1 MKRRYFE
8 ELTALLRLAVP
19 LTVAL
24 LAQIGIAVI
33 DSIMMG
39 YLGPQALAA
48 GALALGTYM
57 LVLVFSLG
65 LVSAVSVCIAQA
77 KGAQQHQAITRY
89 LQQGIYFIVMI
100 SVPMLLLLWHMASLL
115 LLLQQK
121 AAVVHLVERFLHGLM
136 WGYPSILGF
145 MLLREFVS
153 NFNKTTIV
161 VIVSLCALP
170 INGFL
175 DYVFIFGAF
184 HFPRWGM
191 FGIGM
196 ASSLIEWAMLLVM
209 IIYVLRQQTV
219 CHYVRQPLQSFQPVL
234 IKELFRIGTPTG
246 FIYLF
251 EAGLFSVAALMMG
264 WLGTMA
270 LAAYQII
277 FQCLD
282 VAFMFFLGTAQA
294 TALRVAQH
302 IGAKHYY
309 KLQRTLAASMT
320 LGLCLASLMA
330 IIFYFAATPLIYL
343 FVKAN
348 YANDNALIALAQQ
361 YFKMVVIFVFFD
373 ATQVICSSGLRGMK
387 DTFIPMWV
395 GLGSYWLVGISAAYL
410 FAFLLGFAGV
420 GLWSGLNIGIATSGL
435 IMLWRWVIMIK
446 RYKIRPI

>member
-1 MKRRYFE
+1 MRYSE
-8 ELTALLRLAVP
+8 ELIALLRLAIP
-19 LTVAL
+19 LIIAL

-39 YLGPQALAA
+39 YLGPNALAA
-48 GALALGTYM
+48 GALALGAYM

-65 LVSAVSVCIAQA
+65 LVSAISVCIAQA
-77 KGAQQHQAITRY
+77 KGAKQDAMITIY
-89 LQQGIYFIVMI
+89 LQQGAYFIVLI
-100 SVPMLLLLWHMASLL
+100 SVPMILLLWYMAPIL

-121 AAVVHLVERFLHGLM
+121 MVVVHLVANFLHGLM
-136 WGYPSILGF
+136 WGYPSVLGF

-161 VIVSLCALP
+161 VIVSICALP
-170 INGFL
+170 LNGFL

-191 FGIGM
+191 FGIGV
-196 ASSLIEWAMLLVM
+196 ASSLLEWLMLFVM
-209 IIYVLRQQTV
+209 IVYVLQQRV
-219 CHYVRQPLQSFQPVL
+219 IGHYLRQPLQSFQPSV

-264 WLGTMA
+264 WLGTLA

-302 IGAKHYY
+302 IGAKHYHN
-309 KLQRTLAASMT
+309 LQRTLAAALT
-320 LGLCLASLMA
+320 FGLLLALAIA
-330 IIFYFAATPLIYL
+330 IIFYFTTTPLIHL
-343 FVKAN
+343 FVKSDSVHN
-348 YANDNALIALAQQ
+348 QELINLAQH

-395 GLGSYWLVGISAAYL
+395 GLGSYWVIGISMAYI
-410 FAFLLGFAGV
+410 FAFLLKFSGT
-420 GLWSGLNIGIATSGL
+420 GLWGGLIIAIATSGI
-435 IMLWRWVIMIK
+435 IMLWRWWIMIN
-446 RYKIRPI
+446 RYKLKLI